1 MGSLPTGSDKL
12 LEIQS
17 GNIYVV
23 IKSKNPHP
31 NLTNTS
37 ILQQP
42 SELRVTGVNVNSVK
56 IFGEEKI
63 AAGNGAVG
71 ASFYNIHTSP
81 LFFEQTDYEMIVRS
95 TDGKSVS
102 LWHEN
107 YSVRD
112 KVSPVTDSDD
122 LISGIVNFGN
132 SAGFSDFEISYDGK
146 KSLVVRIEVFPSKI
160 SYKEDYQDM
169 LQDISNEISG
179 AVLDFMRNTYQ
190 EFSIGS
196 TQNTVPTLFFEII
209 KRIFDKFQNAANTII
224 SSPHHK
230 LYVEHP
236 IVPAHKVK
244 KIDNHT
250 VKWLQKHPQNVVP
263 MVAGFSAIKAPTVKK
278 QITYNTIEN
287 QFTKFILKSTVKK
300 LKDFRDRYT
309 RSTRKPESAVLD
321 SVDSMTAALNKFVN
335 GTFLREVDDYK
346 ATQSMSLV
354 FEMAPGYRE
363 LYKYY
368 LMMQRGLS
376 VHGDVFRMSL
386 KDTAQ
391 LYEYWCFIKLVTL
404 MKRNY
409 RLASSDV
416 IKVDN
421 TGVTISLVKGKKSE
435 VKFINPRTG
444 EMITLAYNPGEQNTQ
459 TVNQKPDNVLTLEK
473 KGTDVP
479 YMYVF
484 DAKYRIENNPSDP
497 FYPDNKPG
505 PKVDDINTMHRYRDS
520 IVYENK
526 GPSRF
531 MFEKKMFG
539 AYVLFPYND
548 SDDYANGLHK
558 YSDGKEGIGH
568 KFYNSIETVNIGGL
582 PFLPGTTELLENF
595 LSELVADSSESAFE
609 RASLP
614 RGIEEK
620 LAKVDW
626 SVRDVMVGT
635 VRTPEQLQFNIDK
648 QGYYVPAKYI
658 TDELLPIRYIAL
670 HEEDLGNES
679 GIRRFGE
686 VLTAQKIKRGRIPV
700 TMRPG
705 ANPEEIYYYFT
716 IRKWVNLPQMIEI
729 KDSFRGKPQFTNKF
743 LLDHCTKSYQLFAI
757 SSEEEYRLMVEI
769 NKAFDNLSAT
779 SSDESTVVYRVND
792 TNSVIMA
799 DGCFTITNDNGD
811 ILEKIS
817 ISNFAKS
824 PRAGFKK
831 IKKAI
836 G

>member
-1 MGSLPTGSDKL
+1 MGSLPTGSNKL

-31 NLTNTS
+31 NLTNPS

-42 SELRVTGVNVNSVK
+42 SELRVTGVNVSSVK

-81 LFFEQTDYEMIVRS
+81 LFFEQTDYEIIVRS

-112 KVSPVTDSDD
+112 KIGPVTDADD

-132 SAGFSDFEISYDGK
+132 SAGFSEFEISYDGK

-190 EFSIGS
+190 EFSIGG
-196 TQNTVPTLFFEII
+196 TQNTVPALFFEII

-244 KIDNHT
+244 KIDNQT
-250 VKWLQKHPQNVVP
+250 IKWLQKHPQHVVP
-263 MVAGFSAIKAPTVKK
+263 LTAGYSAVKAPTVKK

-300 LKDFRDRYT
+300 LKDFRERYT
-309 RSTRKPESAVLD
+309 RSTRKPEPAVLG
-321 SVDSMTAALNKFVN
+321 SVDSMTATLNKLVN
-335 GTFLREVDDYK
+335 NSFLREVDDYK

-391 LYEYWCFIKLVTL
+391 LYEYWCFIKLVTM

-484 DAKYRIENNPSDP
+484 DAKYRIENNPTDS
-497 FYPDNKPG
+497 FYPDSKPG

-520 IVYENK
+520 IVYENTSS
-526 GPSRF
+526 SRF

-539 AYVLFPYND
+539 AYVLFPY
-548 SDDYANGLHK
+548 DDPNGEYKDHR
-558 YSDGKEGIGH
+558 
-568 KFYNSIETVNIGGL
+568 FYKSIETVNIGGL
-582 PFLPGTTELLENF
+582 PFLPGTTELVENF
-595 LSELVADSSESAFE
+595 LAELVADSSESAFE

-614 RGIEEK
+614 RGIEER

-626 SVRDVMVGT
+626 SVKDVMVGT
-635 VRTPEQLQFNIDK
+635 VRTAEQLQFNLDK
-648 QGYYVPAKYI
+648 RGYYVPAGYI
-658 TDELLPIRYIAL
+658 DDSSLPIKYVAL
-670 HEEDLGNES
+670 YEEGLGGNS
-679 GIRRFGE
+679 GIKRYGE
-686 VLTAQKIKRGRIPV
+686 VLTTQKIRRSRIPV
-700 TMRPG
+700 TMRKNADP
-705 ANPEEIYYYFT
+705 NELYYYFVVREW
-716 IRKWVNLPQMIEI
+716 INLPQMIDI
-729 KDSFRGKPQFTNKF
+729 QDSSKGKPQFTNKF
-743 LLDHCTKSYQLFAI
+743 LLDHCNKSYQLFAI
-757 SSEEEYRLMVEI
+757 SSEEEYRLMIEL
-769 NKAFDNLSAT
+769 NKAFSNMSA
-779 SSDESTVVYRVND
+779 SSTEESTAVYQIND
-792 TNSVIMA
+792 QRSIIVMS
-799 DGCFTITNDNGD
+799 GFFTITNSAGD
-811 ILEKIS
+811 ILEQIAICDFS
-817 ISNFAKS
+817 KS
-824 PRAGFKK
+824 PRAGFRK
-831 IKKAI
+831 IRKAI
-836 G
+836 KQ

>member
-1 MGSLPTGSDKL
+1 MALLPTGSDKL

-31 NLTNTS
+31 NLTNES

-42 SELRVTGVNVNSVK
+42 SELRIIGANVNSVR

-63 AAGNGAVG
+63 ATDNGSIG
-71 ASFYNIHTSP
+71 ASSYNIYTSP
-81 LFFEQTDYEMIVRS
+81 LFFEQTDYEIIVKS
-95 TDGKSVS
+95 SDGKSVS
-102 LWHEN
+102 LWHQN
-107 YSVRD
+107 YTVRD
-112 KVSPVTDSDD
+112 KISPVTDKDD

-132 SAGFSDFEISYDGK
+132 SAGFSDFEIYHDGK
-146 KSLVVRIEVFPSKI
+146 KSLVIRVEVFPSKI

-169 LQDISNEISG
+169 LQDISNEICG

-190 EFSIGS
+190 EFSVGS
-196 TQNTVPTLFFEII
+196 TQNSVLALFFEII
-209 KRIFDKFQNAANTII
+209 KRIFDKFQNAANMIV

-236 IVPAHKVK
+236 IVPSHKVK

-250 VKWLQKHPQNVVP
+250 MKWLRKHPENIIP
-263 MVAGFSAIKAPTVKK
+263 MNIGYTAVKAPTVKK
-278 QITYNTIEN
+278 QITYNTVEN

-300 LKDFRDRYT
+300 LKGFRDRYT
-309 RSTRKPESAVLD
+309 RSTKKPEQAVLG
-321 SVDSMTAALNKFVN
+321 SVDSMTNILNKLIN
-335 GTFLREVDDYK
+335 TTFLRAVDDYK

-404 MKRNY
+404 MKKNY
-409 RLASSDV
+409 RLASPDV

-421 TGVTISLVKGKKSE
+421 TGVTITLVKGKKSE

-444 EMITLAYNPGEQNTQ
+444 ETITLSYNPGEQNTQ

-473 KGTDVP
+473 RGTDVP

-484 DAKYRIENNPSDP
+484 DAKYRIENNPYDT

-520 IVYENK
+520 IVYENNTN
-526 GPSRF
+526 SRF

-548 SDDYANGLHK
+548 GQDYANGIHIRN
-558 YSDGKEGIGH
+558 GKEETGH

-582 PFLPGTTELLENF
+582 PFLPGTTELVESF
-595 LSELVADSSESAFE
+595 LAELIADSSESAFE

-626 SVRDVMVGT
+626 SVKDVLVGSFKS
-635 VRTPEQLQFNIDK
+635 EKQFIDNYK
-648 QGYYVPAKYI
+648 RKYYYVPAKHVDGNLFPIKYVALYQSSNMFGN
-658 TDELLPIRYIAL
+658 EAGIRYYGKITKAKRL
-670 HEEDLGNES
+670 
-679 GIRRFGE
+679 RR
-686 VLTAQKIKRGRIPV
+686 
-700 TMRPG
+700 
-705 ANPEEIYYYFT
+705 EEIDFPYAPHKAKEPYYAFMVDEWKT
-716 IRKWVNLPQMIEI
+716 LSDVILV
-729 KDSFRGKPQFTNKF
+729 KDEGVAEPKFTNLF
-743 LLDHCTKSYQLFAI
+743 LLQNCNQSYELFNVH
-757 SSEEEYRLMVEI
+757 SDEEYRLMFEI
-769 NKAFDNLSAT
+769 KKAFKDIKT
-779 SSDESTVVYRVND
+779 STTNNETISYSIND
-792 TNSVIMA
+792 KNTIA
-799 DGCFTITNDNGD
+799 ITEGYFTIMSKNGD
-811 ILEKIS
+811 ILDRIS
-817 ISNFAKS
+817 MSSFAKS
-824 PRAGFKK
+824 PRAGFNE
-831 IKKAI
+831 IKKMI
-836 G
+836 E

>member
-1 MGSLPTGSDKL
+1 MDSLPTGSNKL

-31 NLTNTS
+31 NLTNPS
-37 ILQQP
+37 ILRQP

-56 IFGEEKI
+56 LFGEEKI
-63 AAGNGAVG
+63 ATDNGAIG
-71 ASFYNIHTSP
+71 ASFYTIHTSP
-81 LFFEQTDYEMIVRS
+81 LFFEQTDYEIIIKS

-107 YSVRD
+107 YTVRE

-132 SAGFSDFEISYDGK
+132 SAGFSDFEISHDGK

-190 EFSIGS
+190 EFSVGS
-196 TQNTVPTLFFEII
+196 TQNTVLALFFEII
-209 KRIFDKFQNAANTII
+209 KRIFDKLQNAANTII

-236 IVPAHKVK
+236 VVPAHKVK
-244 KIDNHT
+244 KVDNQT
-250 VKWLQKHPQNVVP
+250 LKWLQKHPENVVP
-263 MVAGFSAIKAPTVKK
+263 MTAGYSAIKAPTVKK
-278 QITYNTIEN
+278 LITYNTIEN
-287 QFTKFILKSTVKK
+287 QFTKFILKSTAKK

-309 RSTRKPESAVLD
+309 RSTRKPEPAVLD
-321 SVDSMTAALNKFVN
+321 SVDTMTASLNKFVN
-335 GTFLREVDDYK
+335 ASFLREVDDYK

-444 EMITLAYNPGEQNTQ
+444 ETITLSYNPGEQSTQ

-473 KGTDVP
+473 KGTNIP

-484 DAKYRIENNPSDP
+484 DAKYRIENNPADP
-497 FYPDNKPG
+497 FYPDDKPG
-505 PKVDDINTMHRYRDS
+505 PKVGDINTMHRYRDS
-520 IVYENK
+520 IVYENASS
-526 GPSRF
+526 SRF

-539 AYVLFPYND
+539 AYVLFPY
-548 SDDYANGLHK
+548 DDP
-558 YSDGKEGIGH
+558 DGEYQNH
-568 KFYNSIETVNIGGL
+568 RFYKSIETVNIGGL

-595 LSELVADSSESAFE
+595 LVELVADSSESAFE

-626 SVRDVMVGT
+626 SVKDVMVGT
-635 VRTPEQLQFNIDK
+635 VRTAEQLQFNIEK
-648 QGYYVPAKYI
+648 QGYYVPAKHI
-658 TDELLPIRYIAL
+658 TDKQLPIRYIAL
-670 HEEDLGNES
+670 HEEGLGNES

-705 ANPEEIYYYFT
+705 ANPEEIYYYFMVREW
-716 IRKWVNLPQMIEI
+716 IKLPQTIAI

-779 SSDESTVVYRVND
+779 TADDSTAVYRIND
-792 TNSVIMA
+792 QRAVIVA
-799 DGCFTITNDNGD
+799 DGYFTITNDAGD
-811 ILEKIS
+811 ILDKIS
-817 ISNFAKS
+817 VSSFAKS
-824 PRAGFKK
+824 PRTGFRK
-831 IKKAI
+831 IKNAI

>member
-31 NLTNTS
+31 NLTNKS

-42 SELRVTGVNVNSVK
+42 SELRVTGTDVTSVK

-63 AAGNGAVG
+63 AADNGAVS

-81 LFFEQTDYEMIVRS
+81 LFFEQTDYEIIVKSR
-95 TDGKSVS
+95 DGKSVA

-107 YSVRD
+107 YSIRD
-112 KVSPVTDSDD
+112 KISPVTDSDD

-132 SAGFSDFEISYDGK
+132 SAGFSEFEISHDGK

-160 SYKEDYQDM
+160 SYKEDYQNM
-169 LQDISNEISG
+169 LQDISNEIAG

-196 TQNTVPTLFFEII
+196 TQNTVPALFFEII

-224 SSPHHK
+224 ASPHHK

-236 IVPAHKVK
+236 VVPAHKVK
-244 KIDNHT
+244 KIDNRT
-250 VKWLQKHPQNVVP
+250 IRWLQKHPEHVVP
-263 MVAGFSAIKAPTVKK
+263 MHVGYSAVKAPTVKK
-278 QITYNTIEN
+278 QITYNTLEN
-287 QFTKFILKSTVKK
+287 QFTKFILKSTAKK
-300 LKDFRDRYT
+300 LKDFRDRYV
-309 RSTRKPESAVLD
+309 RSTGKPEDAVLS
-321 SVDSMTAALNKFVN
+321 SVDTMTAALNKLVN
-335 GTFLREVDDYK
+335 GTFLREVDEYR

-416 IKVDN
+416 IKVDH

-435 VKFINPRTG
+435 VKFVNPRTG
-444 EMITLAYNPGEQNTQ
+444 EQITLSYNPGEQNTQ
-459 TVNQKPDNVLTLEK
+459 TVNQRPDNVLTLEK
-473 KGTDVP
+473 KGSDVP
-479 YMYVF
+479 YKYVF

-497 FYPDNKPG
+497 FYPDTNPG
-505 PKVDDINTMHRYRDS
+505 PKVSDINTMHRYRDA
-520 IVYENK
+520 IVYESDT
-526 GPSRF
+526 PSRF
-531 MFEKKMFG
+531 MFEKTMFG
-539 AYVLFPYND
+539 AYVLFPY
-548 SDDYANGLHK
+548 DDP
-558 YSDGKEGIGH
+558 DGEYKNH
-568 KFYNSIETVNIGGL
+568 RFYKSIETVNIGGL

-595 LSELVADSSESAFE
+595 LAELVADSSESAFE

-614 RGIEEK
+614 RGIEER

-626 SVRDVMVGT
+626 SVRDVLVGSLGS
-635 VRTPEQLQFNIDK
+635 VAQFEDNIK
-648 QGYYVPAKYI
+648 RRYYYVPAKYVK
-658 TDELLPIRYIAL
+658 DGNLPIHYVAL
-670 HEEDLGNES
+670 YQSRNRFKEYA
-679 GIRRFGE
+679 GIRYYGE
-686 VLTAQKIKRGRIPV
+686 VTYMKNVPRKEIKFPMSRNNGDEQYYAFRIKEWKTLPTPIV
-700 TMRPG
+700 VKD
-705 ANPEEIYYYFT
+705 E
-716 IRKWVNLPQMIEI
+716 WVNEP
-729 KDSFRGKPQFTNKF
+729 KFTSLF
-743 LLDHCTKSYQLFAI
+743 LLEHSQQSFELFNI
-757 SSEEEYRLMVEI
+757 HSEEEYRLMVEI
-769 NKAFDNLSAT
+769 NKAFDNLAT
-779 SSDESTVVYRVND
+779 STADNNAAVYRINE
-792 TNSVIMA
+792 TRSVIVA
-799 DGCFTITNDNGD
+799 DGNFTITNDNGET
-811 ILEKIS
+811 LGTIS
-817 ISNFAKS
+817 ISNFARS
-824 PRAGFKK
+824 PRSGFRK
-831 IKKAI
+831 IKDML
-836 G
+836 GN

>member
-17 GNIYVV
+17 GETYVV

-31 NLTNTS
+31 NLTNKS

-42 SELRVTGVNVNSVK
+42 SELRVTGTDVTSVK

-63 AAGNGAVG
+63 AADNGAVS

-81 LFFEQTDYEMIVRS
+81 LFFEQTDYEIIVKSR
-95 TDGKSVS
+95 DGKSVA

-107 YSVRD
+107 YSIRD
-112 KVSPVTDSDD
+112 KISPVTDSDD

-132 SAGFSDFEISYDGK
+132 SAGFSDFEISHDGK

-169 LQDISNEISG
+169 LQDISNEIAG

-196 TQNTVPTLFFEII
+196 TQNTVPALFFEII

-244 KIDNHT
+244 KIDNQT
-250 VKWLQKHPQNVVP
+250 IKWLQKHPEHVVP
-263 MVAGFSAIKAPTVKK
+263 MYIGYSAVKAPTVKK
-278 QITYNTIEN
+278 QITYNTLEN
-287 QFTKFILKSTVKK
+287 QFAKFILKSTVKK
-300 LKDFRDRYT
+300 LKDFRDRYI
-309 RSTRKPESAVLD
+309 RSTRKPEDVVLN
-321 SVDSMTAALNKFVN
+321 SVDSMTAVLNKFIN
-335 GTFLREVDDYK
+335 TTFLRDVDDYR

-376 VHGDVFRMSL
+376 VHGDVFRMSH

-444 EMITLAYNPGEQNTQ
+444 ELITLAYNPGEQNTQ

-473 KGTDVP
+473 KGSNVP
-479 YMYVF
+479 YKYVF

-497 FYPDNKPG
+497 FYPDTKPG
-505 PKVDDINTMHRYRDS
+505 PKVSDINTMHRYRDS
-520 IVYENK
+520 IVYESDT
-526 GPSRF
+526 PSRF
-531 MFEKKMFG
+531 MFEKTMFG
-539 AYVLFPYND
+539 AYVLFPY
-548 SDDYANGLHK
+548 DDP
-558 YSDGKEGIGH
+558 DGEYKNH
-568 KFYNSIETVNIGGL
+568 RFYKSIETVNIGGL
-582 PFLPGTTELLENF
+582 PFLPGTTELLEDF
-595 LSELVADSSESAFE
+595 LAELVADSSESAFE

-614 RGIEEK
+614 RGIEER
-620 LAKVDW
+620 LAKIDW
-626 SVRDVMVGT
+626 TVRDVMVGSLGS
-635 VRTPEQLQFNIDK
+635 VAQFDDNIRRK
-648 QGYYVPAKYI
+648 YYYVPAKYV
-658 TDELLPIRYIAL
+658 DDSALPIHYIAL
-670 HEEDLGNES
+670 YQSKNRFKEYA
-679 GIRRFGE
+679 GIRYYGE
-686 VLTAQKIKRGRIPV
+686 VTYMKKVKRKDIDFPLSRNNGDELYYAFRIKEWKTLPTPIV
-700 TMRPG
+700 VKD
-705 ANPEEIYYYFT
+705 E
-716 IRKWVNLPQMIEI
+716 WVNEP
-729 KDSFRGKPQFTNKF
+729 KFTSLF
-743 LLDHCTKSYQLFAI
+743 LLEHSHQSFELFNI
-757 SSEEEYRLMVEI
+757 HSEEEYRLMVEI
-769 NKAFDNLSAT
+769 NKAFDNLST
-779 SSDESTVVYRVND
+779 STTDNNSAVYRIND
-792 TNSVIMA
+792 SHSVIVA
-799 DGCFTITNDNGD
+799 DGNFTITNDNGD
-811 ILEKIS
+811 IMGSIS
-817 ISNFAKS
+817 ISNFARS
-824 PRAGFKK
+824 PRSGFRTLKG
-831 IKKAI
+831 II
-836 G
+836 GSQI

>member
-1 MGSLPTGSDKL
+1 MDLLPTGSNKL

-31 NLTNTS
+31 NLTNKS

-42 SELRVTGVNVNSVK
+42 SELRITGVGVNSVK
-56 IFGEEKI
+56 IFGKEKI
-63 AAGNGAVG
+63 ATDNGAIG
-71 ASFYNIHTSP
+71 ASSYTVRTSP
-81 LFFEQTDYEMIVRS
+81 LFFEQTDYEIIVKS

-107 YSVRD
+107 YSVRG
-112 KVSPVTDSDD
+112 KISPVTDSDD

-132 SAGFSDFEISYDGK
+132 SAGFSDFEIAYDGK
-146 KSLVVRIEVFPSKI
+146 KSLVIRIEVFPSKI

-169 LQDISNEISG
+169 LQDISNEIAG

-196 TQNTVPTLFFEII
+196 TQNTVPALFFEII
-209 KRIFDKFQNAANTII
+209 KRIFGKFQNAANTII

-244 KIDNHT
+244 KIDNQT
-250 VKWLQKHPQNVVP
+250 IKWLQKHPQHVVP
-263 MVAGFSAIKAPTVKK
+263 MYVGYSAVKAPTVKK

-309 RSTRKPESAVLD
+309 RSTRKPERSVLD
-321 SVDSMTAALNKFVN
+321 SVDTMTAALNKYVN
-335 GTFLREVDDYK
+335 ASFLREVDDYK

-409 RLASSDV
+409 QLVSSDV

-435 VKFINPRTG
+435 VKFYSPRGGT
-444 EMITLAYNPGEQNTQ
+444 ITLSYNPGEQNTQ
-459 TVNQKPDNVLTLEK
+459 TVNQRPDNVLTLEK
-473 KGTDVP
+473 HGASVP
-479 YMYVF
+479 YKYVF
-484 DAKYRIENNPSDP
+484 DAKYRIENNPEDP
-497 FYPDNKPG
+497 FYPDSRPG

-520 IVYENK
+520 IVYENDT
-526 GPSRF
+526 PSRF
-531 MFEKKMFG
+531 MFEKTMFG
-539 AYVLFPYND
+539 AYVLFPY
-548 SDDYANGLHK
+548 DDP
-558 YSDGKEGIGH
+558 DGEYKNH
-568 KFYNSIETVNIGGL
+568 RYYKSIETVNIGGI

-595 LSELVADSSESAFE
+595 LAELVSDSPESAFE

-635 VRTPEQLQFNIDK
+635 VRTEEQLTFNIEK
-648 QGYYVPAKYI
+648 RGYYAPARFI
-658 TDELLPIRYIAL
+658 SEDQLPVKYIAL
-670 HEEDLGNES
+670 HEEDIGDVS
-679 GIRRFGE
+679 GIKRYGE
-686 VLTAQKIKRGRIPV
+686 VLTTQKLRRGRIPV
-700 TMRPG
+700 TMRKG
-705 ANPEEIYYYFT
+705 ADPNEQYYYVTVREWIELPET
-716 IRKWVNLPQMIEI
+716 IAIQ
-729 KDSFRGKPQFTNKF
+729 DSFRGKPQFTNQF
-743 LLDHCTKSYQLFAI
+743 LLDHCNKSYQLFAI
-757 SSEEEYRLMVEI
+757 SSEEEYRLMSEI
-769 NKAFDNLSAT
+769 NKAFMNLEASTAADNTA
-779 SSDESTVVYRVND
+779 VYRIND
-792 TNSVIMA
+792 QHSVIVA
-799 DGCFTITNDNGD
+799 DGFFTITTDSGEVLD
-811 ILEKIS
+811 RIAVS
-817 ISNFAKS
+817 DFSRS
-824 PRAGFKK
+824 PRAGFRR
-831 IKKAI
+831 IKNAVD
-836 G
+836 

>member
-1 MGSLPTGSDKL
+1 MGSLPTGSNKL

-31 NLTNTS
+31 NLTNPS

-42 SELRVTGVNVNSVK
+42 SELRVTGVNVSSVK

-81 LFFEQTDYEMIVRS
+81 LFFEQTDYEIIVRS

-112 KVSPVTDSDD
+112 KIGPVTDADD

-132 SAGFSDFEISYDGK
+132 SAGFSEFEISYDGK

-190 EFSIGS
+190 EFSIGG
-196 TQNTVPTLFFEII
+196 TQNTVPALFFEII

-244 KIDNHT
+244 KIDNQT
-250 VKWLQKHPQNVVP
+250 IKWLQKHPQHVVP
-263 MVAGFSAIKAPTVKK
+263 LTAGYSAVKAPTVKK

-309 RSTRKPESAVLD
+309 RSTRKPEPAVLG
-321 SVDSMTAALNKFVN
+321 SVDSMTAALNKLVN
-335 GTFLREVDDYK
+335 NSFLREVDDYK

-391 LYEYWCFIKLVTL
+391 LYEYWCFIKLVTM

-484 DAKYRIENNPSDP
+484 DAKYRIENNPTDS

-520 IVYENK
+520 IVYENTES
-526 GPSRF
+526 SRF

-539 AYVLFPYND
+539 AYVLFPY
-548 SDDYANGLHK
+548 DDPNGEYKDHR
-558 YSDGKEGIGH
+558 
-568 KFYNSIETVNIGGL
+568 FYKSIETVNIGGL
-582 PFLPGTTELLENF
+582 PFLPGTTELVENF
-595 LSELVADSSESAFE
+595 LAELVADSSESAFE

-626 SVRDVMVGT
+626 SVKDVMVGT
-635 VRTPEQLQFNIDK
+635 VRTAEQLQFNLDK
-648 QGYYVPAKYI
+648 HGYYVPAKYVS
-658 TDELLPIRYIAL
+658 DKQLPIKYIAL
-670 HEEDLGNES
+670 HEEGIGDTS
-679 GIRRFGE
+679 GIKRYGE
-686 VLTAQKIKRGRIPV
+686 VLTAQKLKRGRIPV
-700 TMRPG
+700 AMRPG
-705 ANPEEIYYYFT
+705 ANPDEIYYYFAV
-716 IRKWVNLPQMIEI
+716 RKWIDLPQVIEI
-729 KDSFRGKPQFTNKF
+729 RDSFRGKPQFTNKF
-743 LLDHCTKSYQLFAI
+743 LLDHCTNSYQLFAI

-769 NKAFDNLSAT
+769 NKAFNNLFATTSDN
-779 SSDESTVVYRVND
+779 STAVYRVND
-792 TNSVIMA
+792 THAVIV
-799 DGCFTITNDNGD
+799 DESNFTITNNNGD
-811 ILEKIS
+811 IIQQIAIS
-817 ISNFAKS
+817 SFAKR
-824 PRAGFKK
+824 PRACFNK
-831 IKKAI
+831 IKKLVE
-836 G
+836 

>member
-112 KVSPVTDSDD
+112 KISPVTDFDD

-196 TQNTVPTLFFEII
+196 TQNTVPALFFEII

-244 KIDNHT
+244 KIDNQT
-250 VKWLQKHPQNVVP
+250 IKWLQKHPQNVSP
-263 MVAGFSAIKAPTVKK
+263 MVTGYSAIKAPTVKK

-287 QFTKFILKSTVKK
+287 QFTKFILKSTAKK

-309 RSTRKPESAVLD
+309 RSTRTPEPAVLD
-321 SVDSMTAALNKFVN
+321 SADSMMSVLNKFVN
-335 GTFLREVDDYK
+335 GSFLRDVDDYK
-346 ATQSMSLV
+346 AIQSMSLV

-484 DAKYRIENNPSDP
+484 DAKYRIENNPADS
-497 FYPDNKPG
+497 FYPDNRPG

-520 IVYENK
+520 IVYENTES
-526 GPSRF
+526 SRF

-548 SDDYANGLHK
+548 P
-558 YSDGKEGIGH
+558 DGEYKDH
-568 KFYNSIETVNIGGL
+568 RFYKSIETVNIGGL
-582 PFLPGTTELLENF
+582 PFLPGTTELLEDF
-595 LSELVADSSESAFE
+595 LSELVTDSSESAFE

-635 VRTPEQLQFNIDK
+635 VRTAEQLRYNIDK
-648 QGYYVPAKYI
+648 RCYYVPAKYI
-658 TDELLPIRYIAL
+658 SEDKLPIRYIAL
-670 HEEDLGNES
+670 YEKDLGNES
-679 GIRRFGE
+679 GIKQFGE
-686 VLTAQKIKRGRIPV
+686 VLTARNLKRAEIPI
-700 TMRPG
+700 TMRHG
-705 ANPEEIYYYFT
+705 ADPEENYYYFT
-716 IRKWVNLPQMIEI
+716 VRKWEQLSQII
-729 KDSFRGKPQFTNKF
+729 ALKDTSKGRPRFTNKF
-743 LLDHCTKSYQLFAI
+743 LLDHCNKSYQLFAI
-757 SSEEEYRLMVEI
+757 SSEEEYRLMTEI

-779 SSDESTVVYRVND
+779 ASDENTAVYRIND
-792 TNSVIMA
+792 AHSVIVA
-799 DGCFTITNDNGD
+799 DGHFIITNDNGD
-811 ILEKIS
+811 ILDQIS
-817 ISNFAKS
+817 VSTFTKR
-824 PRAGFKK
+824 PRAGFGRIKK
-831 IKKAI
+831 II

>member
-31 NLTNTS
+31 NLTNRS

-42 SELRVTGVNVNSVK
+42 SELRVTGVDVNSVK
-56 IFGEEKI
+56 IYGEEKI
-63 AAGNGAVG
+63 AADNGAVG
-71 ASFYNIHTSP
+71 APFYSIHTSP
-81 LFFEQTDYEMIVRS
+81 LFFEQTDYEVIVKSR
-95 TDGKSVS
+95 DGKSVS

-107 YSVRD
+107 YSIRD
-112 KVSPVTDSDD
+112 KISPVTDSDD

-132 SAGFSDFEISYDGK
+132 SAGFSDFEISHDGK

-169 LQDISNEISG
+169 LQDISNEIAG

-196 TQNTVPTLFFEII
+196 IQNTAPALFFEII

-236 IVPAHKVK
+236 IVPTHKVK
-244 KIDNHT
+244 KIDNQT
-250 VKWLQKHPQNVVP
+250 IKWLQKHPEHVVP
-263 MVAGFSAIKAPTVKK
+263 MYVGYSAVKAPTVKK
-278 QITYNTIEN
+278 QITYNTLEN
-287 QFTKFILKSTVKK
+287 QFAKFILKSTVKK
-300 LKDFRDRYT
+300 LMDFRDRYT
-309 RSTRKPESAVLD
+309 RSTRKPEDAVLN
-321 SVDSMTAALNKFVN
+321 SVDSMTAVLNKLIN
-335 GTFLREVDDYK
+335 TTFLREIDDYR

-376 VHGDVFRMSL
+376 VHGDVFRMSH

-444 EMITLAYNPGEQNTQ
+444 ELITLAYNPGEQNTQ

-473 KGTDVP
+473 KGSNVP
-479 YMYVF
+479 YKYVF

-497 FYPDNKPG
+497 FYPDTKPG
-505 PKVDDINTMHRYRDS
+505 PKVSDINTMHRYRDS
-520 IVYENK
+520 IVYESDT
-526 GPSRF
+526 PSRF
-531 MFEKKMFG
+531 MFEKTMFG
-539 AYVLFPYND
+539 AYVLFPY
-548 SDDYANGLHK
+548 DDP
-558 YSDGKEGIGH
+558 DGEYKNH
-568 KFYNSIETVNIGGL
+568 RFYKSIETVNIGGL

-595 LSELVADSSESAFE
+595 LAELVADSSESAFE

-614 RGIEEK
+614 RGIEER
-620 LAKVDW
+620 LAKLDW
-626 SVRDVMVGT
+626 TVRDVMVGSLGS
-635 VRTPEQLQFNIDK
+635 VAQFEDNIRRK
-648 QGYYVPAKYI
+648 YYYVPAKYI
-658 TDELLPIRYIAL
+658 NDNHLPIHYVAL
-670 HEEDLGNES
+670 YQSRNRFKEYA
-679 GIRRFGE
+679 GIRYYGE
-686 VLTAQKIKRGRIPV
+686 VTYMKKVKRKDIDFPMSRNNGEELYYAFRIKEWKTLPSPIAV
-700 TMRPG
+700 KD
-705 ANPEEIYYYFT
+705 E
-716 IRKWVNLPQMIEI
+716 WVNEP
-729 KDSFRGKPQFTNKF
+729 KFTSLF
-743 LLDHCTKSYQLFAI
+743 LLEHSQQSFELFNI
-757 SSEEEYRLMVEI
+757 HSEEEYRLMLEI
-769 NKAFDNLSAT
+769 NKAFDNLST
-779 SSDESTVVYRVND
+779 STTDNNSAVYRIND
-792 TNSVIMA
+792 SHSVIVA
-799 DGCFTITNDNGD
+799 DGNFTITNDNGE
-811 ILEKIS
+811 ILGLIS
-817 ISNFAKS
+817 ISNFARS
-824 PRAGFKK
+824 PRFGFRKLK
-831 IKKAI
+831 EMLGSQI
-836 G
+836 

>member
-17 GNIYVV
+17 GNIHVV

-31 NLTNTS
+31 NLTNMS

-42 SELRVTGVNVNSVK
+42 SELRVTGVDVNSVR

-63 AAGNGAVG
+63 AVDNGAVG
-71 ASFYNIHTSP
+71 ASFYNIHTFP
-81 LFFEQTDYEMIVRS
+81 LFFEQTDYEIIIKSR
-95 TDGKSVS
+95 DGKSVS

-107 YSVRD
+107 YSIRD
-112 KVSPVTDSDD
+112 KISPVTDTDD

-132 SAGFSDFEISYDGK
+132 SAGFSDFEISHDGK

-169 LQDISNEISG
+169 LQDISNEIAG

-196 TQNTVPTLFFEII
+196 TQNTVPALFFEII
-209 KRIFDKFQNAANTII
+209 RRIFDKFQNAANTII

-244 KIDNHT
+244 KIDNQT
-250 VKWLQKHPQNVVP
+250 IKWLQKHPEHVVP
-263 MVAGFSAIKAPTVKK
+263 MYVGYSAVKAPTVKK
-278 QITYNTIEN
+278 QITYNTLEN
-287 QFTKFILKSTVKK
+287 QFAKFILKTTAKK
-300 LKDFRDRYT
+300 LKDFRDLYT
-309 RSTRKPESAVLD
+309 RSTRKPEESVLN
-321 SVDSMTAALNKFVN
+321 SVDTMTAALNKLVN
-335 GTFLREVDDYK
+335 TTFLREVDDYR

-376 VHGDVFRMSL
+376 VHGDVFRMSH

-473 KGTDVP
+473 RGSNVP
-479 YMYVF
+479 YKYVF

-497 FYPDNKPG
+497 FYPDTRPG
-505 PKVDDINTMHRYRDS
+505 PKVSDINTMHRYRDS
-520 IVYENK
+520 IVYESDT
-526 GPSRF
+526 PSRF
-531 MFEKKMFG
+531 MFEKTMFG
-539 AYVLFPYND
+539 AYVLFPY
-548 SDDYANGLHK
+548 DDP
-558 YSDGKEGIGH
+558 DGEYKNH
-568 KFYNSIETVNIGGL
+568 RFYKSIETVNIGGL
-582 PFLPGTTELLENF
+582 PFLPGTTELLEDF
-595 LSELVADSSESAFE
+595 LAELVADSSESAFE

-614 RGIEEK
+614 RGIEER

-626 SVRDVMVGT
+626 SIRDVMVGSLGS
-635 VRTPEQLQFNIDK
+635 VAQFDDNIRRK
-648 QGYYVPAKYI
+648 YYYVPAKYVN
-658 TDELLPIRYIAL
+658 DGDLPIHYIAL
-670 HEEDLGNES
+670 YQSKNRFKEYA
-679 GIRRFGE
+679 GIRYYGE
-686 VLTAQKIKRGRIPV
+686 VTYMKKVKRKDIDFPMSRNNGDELYYAFRIKEWKTLSTPIV
-700 TMRPG
+700 VK
-705 ANPEEIYYYFT
+705 EE
-716 IRKWVNLPQMIEI
+716 WVNEP
-729 KDSFRGKPQFTNKF
+729 KFTSLF
-743 LLDHCTKSYQLFAI
+743 LLEHSLQSFELFNI
-757 SSEEEYRLMVEI
+757 HSEEEYRLMVEI
-769 NKAFDNLSAT
+769 NKAFDNLST
-779 SSDESTVVYRVND
+779 STTDNNSAVYRIND
-792 TNSVIMA
+792 NRSVIVA
-799 DGCFTITNDNGD
+799 DGNFTITNDNGD
-811 ILEKIS
+811 ILGSIS
-817 ISNFAKS
+817 ISNFARS
-824 PRAGFKK
+824 PRAGFKQLK
-831 IKKAI
+831 YVLK
-836 G
+836 

>member
-1 MGSLPTGSDKL
+1 MGSHPTGSDKL

-17 GNIYVV
+17 GETYVV

-31 NLTNTS
+31 NLTNKS
-37 ILQQP
+37 ILHQP
-42 SELRVTGVNVNSVK
+42 SELRVTGTDVTSVR

-81 LFFEQTDYEMIVRS
+81 LFFEQTDYEIIVKSR
-95 TDGKSVS
+95 DGKSVS

-107 YSVRD
+107 YSIRD
-112 KVSPVTDSDD
+112 KISPVTDSDD

-132 SAGFSDFEISYDGK
+132 SAGFSDFEISHDGK

-169 LQDISNEISG
+169 LQDISNEIAG

-196 TQNTVPTLFFEII
+196 TQNTVPALFFEII

-236 IVPAHKVK
+236 VVPAHKVK
-244 KIDNHT
+244 KIDNQT
-250 VKWLQKHPQNVVP
+250 IKWLQKHPEHVVP
-263 MVAGFSAIKAPTVKK
+263 MYVGYSAVKAPTVKK
-278 QITYNTIEN
+278 QITYNTLEN
-287 QFTKFILKSTVKK
+287 QFAKFILKSTVKK
-300 LKDFRDRYT
+300 LKDFRDRYI
-309 RSTRKPESAVLD
+309 RSTRKPEDAVLY
-321 SVDSMTAALNKFVN
+321 SVDSMTAVLNKFVN
-335 GTFLREVDDYK
+335 TTFLHDVDDYR

-376 VHGDVFRMSL
+376 VHGDVFRMSH

-409 RLASSDV
+409 RLTSSDV

-435 VKFINPRTG
+435 VKFVNPRTG

-473 KGTDVP
+473 KGSNVP
-479 YMYVF
+479 YKYVF

-497 FYPDNKPG
+497 FYPDTKPG
-505 PKVDDINTMHRYRDS
+505 PKVSDINTMHRYRDS
-520 IVYENK
+520 IVYESDT
-526 GPSRF
+526 PSRF
-531 MFEKKMFG
+531 MFEKTMFG
-539 AYVLFPYND
+539 AYVLFPY
-548 SDDYANGLHK
+548 DDP
-558 YSDGKEGIGH
+558 DGEYKNH
-568 KFYNSIETVNIGGL
+568 RFYKSIETVNIGGL
-582 PFLPGTTELLENF
+582 PFLPGTTELLEDF
-595 LSELVADSSESAFE
+595 LAELVADSSESAFE

-614 RGIEEK
+614 RGIEERLSK
-620 LAKVDW
+620 IDW
-626 SVRDVMVGT
+626 SVRDVMVGSLGS
-635 VRTPEQLQFNIDK
+635 VAQFDDNIRRK
-648 QGYYVPAKYI
+648 YYYVPAKYVK
-658 TDELLPIRYIAL
+658 DSDLPIHYIAL
-670 HEEDLGNES
+670 YQSKNRFKEYA
-679 GIRRFGE
+679 GIRYYGE
-686 VLTAQKIKRGRIPV
+686 VTYMKNVKRKDIDFPMSRNNGDELYYAFRIKEWKTLPTPIV
-700 TMRPG
+700 VKD
-705 ANPEEIYYYFT
+705 E
-716 IRKWVNLPQMIEI
+716 WVNEP
-729 KDSFRGKPQFTNKF
+729 KFTSLF
-743 LLDHCTKSYQLFAI
+743 LLEHSHQSFELFNI
-757 SSEEEYRLMVEI
+757 HSEEEYRLMVEI
-769 NKAFDNLSAT
+769 NKAFDNLST
-779 SSDESTVVYRVND
+779 STTDDNSAVYRIND
-792 TNSVIMA
+792 SHSVIVA
-799 DGCFTITNDNGD
+799 DGNFTITNDNGD
-811 ILEKIS
+811 ILGSIP
-817 ISNFAKS
+817 ISNFARS
-824 PRAGFKK
+824 PRAGFKQLK
-831 IKKAI
+831 YVIK
-836 G
+836 

>member
-1 MGSLPTGSDKL
+1 MDSLPTGSNKL

-31 NLTNTS
+31 NLTNPS
-37 ILQQP
+37 ILRQP

-56 IFGEEKI
+56 LFGEEKI
-63 AAGNGAVG
+63 ATDNGAIG
-71 ASFYNIHTSP
+71 ASFYTIHTSP
-81 LFFEQTDYEMIVRS
+81 LFFEQTDYEIIIKS

-107 YSVRD
+107 YTVRE

-132 SAGFSDFEISYDGK
+132 SAGFSDFEISHDGK

-190 EFSIGS
+190 EFSVGS
-196 TQNTVPTLFFEII
+196 TQNTVLALFFEII
-209 KRIFDKFQNAANTII
+209 KRIFDKLQNAANTII

-236 IVPAHKVK
+236 VVPAHKVK
-244 KIDNHT
+244 KVDNQT
-250 VKWLQKHPQNVVP
+250 LKWLQKHPENVVP
-263 MVAGFSAIKAPTVKK
+263 MTAGYSAIKAPTVKK
-278 QITYNTIEN
+278 LITYNTIEN
-287 QFTKFILKSTVKK
+287 QFTKFILKSTAKK

-309 RSTRKPESAVLD
+309 RSTRKPEPAVLD
-321 SVDSMTAALNKFVN
+321 SVDTMTASLNKFVN
-335 GTFLREVDDYK
+335 ASFLREVDDYK

-444 EMITLAYNPGEQNTQ
+444 ETITLSYNPGEQSTQ

-473 KGTDVP
+473 KGTNIP

-484 DAKYRIENNPSDP
+484 DAKYRIENNPADP
-497 FYPDNKPG
+497 FYPDDKPG
-505 PKVDDINTMHRYRDS
+505 PKVGDINTMHRYRDS
-520 IVYENK
+520 IVYENASS
-526 GPSRF
+526 SRF

-539 AYVLFPYND
+539 AYVLFPY
-548 SDDYANGLHK
+548 DDP
-558 YSDGKEGIGH
+558 DGEYQNH
-568 KFYNSIETVNIGGL
+568 RFYKSIETVNIGGL

-595 LSELVADSSESAFE
+595 LVELVADSSESAFE

-626 SVRDVMVGT
+626 SVKDVMVGT
-635 VRTPEQLQFNIDK
+635 VRTAEQLQFNIEK
-648 QGYYVPAKYI
+648 QGYYVPAKHI
-658 TDELLPIRYIAL
+658 TDKQLPIRYIAL
-670 HEEDLGNES
+670 HEEGLGNES

-705 ANPEEIYYYFT
+705 ANPEEIYYYFMVREW
-716 IRKWVNLPQMIEI
+716 IKLPQTIAI

-779 SSDESTVVYRVND
+779 TADDSTAVYRIND
-792 TNSVIMA
+792 QHAVIVA
-799 DGCFTITNDNGD
+799 DGYFTITNDAGD
-811 ILEKIS
+811 ILDKIS
-817 ISNFAKS
+817 VSSFAKS
-824 PRAGFKK
+824 PRTGFRK
-831 IKKAI
+831 IKNAI

>member
-12 LEIQS
+12 LEIQA

-31 NLTNTS
+31 NLTNLN
-37 ILQQP
+37 ILRQS
-42 SELRVTGVNVNSVK
+42 SELRVTGVDVNSIR

-63 AAGNGAVG
+63 AAGNGG
-71 ASFYNIHTSP
+71 ISASSYSISTTP
-81 LFFEQTDYEMIVRS
+81 LFFEQTDYEIIVRS
-95 TDGKSVS
+95 RDGKSVS

-112 KVSPVTDSDD
+112 RISPVTDFDD

-132 SAGFSDFEISYDGK
+132 SAGFSEFEISHDGK

-169 LQDISNEISG
+169 LQDISNEIAG

-196 TQNTVPTLFFEII
+196 TQSTVPALFFEII
-209 KRIFDKFQNAANTII
+209 RRIFDKFQNAVNTII

-236 IVPAHKVK
+236 VVPAHKVK
-244 KIDNHT
+244 KIDNQT
-250 VKWLQKHPQNVVP
+250 IRWLQKHPEHVISKTSGYAAV
-263 MVAGFSAIKAPTVKK
+263 KAPTVKK
-278 QITYNTIEN
+278 QITYNTLEN
-287 QFTKFILKSTVKK
+287 QFTKFILKSTIKK
-300 LKDFRDRYT
+300 LKDFRNRYS
-309 RSTRKPESAVLD
+309 RSTRKPEASVLS
-321 SVDSMTAALNKFVN
+321 SVDTMTAALNKFVN
-335 GTFLREVDDYK
+335 TTFLREVDDYK

-368 LMMQRGLS
+368 LMMQRGLT

-421 TGVTISLVKGKKSE
+421 NGVTISLVKGKKSE

-444 EMITLAYNPGEQNTQ
+444 EIITLAYNPGEQNTQ

-497 FYPDNKPG
+497 FYPDSKPG
-505 PKVDDINTMHRYRDS
+505 PKVSDINTMHRYRDS
-520 IVYENK
+520 IVYENTES
-526 GPSRF
+526 SRF

-539 AYVLFPYND
+539 AYVLFPY
-548 SDDYANGLHK
+548 DDPNGEYKDHR
-558 YSDGKEGIGH
+558 
-568 KFYNSIETVNIGGL
+568 FYKSIETVNIGGL

-595 LSELVADSSESAFE
+595 LAELVADSSESAFE

-614 RGIEEK
+614 RGIEQR

-626 SVRDVMVGT
+626 STRDVMVGT
-635 VRTPEQLQFNIDK
+635 VRTAEQLQFCIDK
-648 QGYYVPAKYI
+648 CGYYVPAKYI
-658 TDELLPIRYIAL
+658 SESQLPIRYIAL
-670 HEEDLGNES
+670 YEKDLGSES
-679 GIRRFGE
+679 GIKHFGE
-686 VLTAQKIKRGRIPV
+686 VLTTQRIRRKRIPV
-700 TMRPG
+700 KQRPG
-705 ANPEEIYYYFT
+705 SDPDEIYYYFT
-716 IRKWVNLPQMIEI
+716 VRKWEHLPHTIALQDTS
-729 KDSFRGKPQFTNKF
+729 KGRPKFTNKF

-769 NKAFDNLSAT
+769 NKAFQDLSAT
-779 SSDESTVVYRVND
+779 TSDDDTAVYRVND
-792 TNSVIMA
+792 KRSVIVA
-799 DGCFTITNDNGD
+799 DGNFTITNENGD
-811 ILEKIS
+811 ILGTIA
-817 ISNFAKS
+817 IQNFAHS
-824 PRAGFKK
+824 PRIGFRK
-831 IKKAI
+831 IKDLI
-836 G
+836 Q